1 LIAWIGDN
9 LPMNKFLLL
18 TVLLNALLFSGCRE
32 SSAPVVVVDF
42 WALGREGEAVRQL
55 VPEFERTHP
64 GIKVKVQQIPWS
76 AAHEKLLTAFAGRV
90 MPDVFQLGNTWLPEF
105 VALRAIHPLDELMSR
120 SRDLPLTDFFAGI
133 VDSDRVGARL
143 YGIPWYVDTRV
154 LFYRKDLLVQAGFDR
169 PPATWDEWIEMM
181 ARIKQLDTARYALLI
196 PMNEWQL
203 PVILGLQLGARLLKD
218 NNCRGDFESP
228 AFRQAFRFYREI
240 YRREL
245 APALA
250 EAQIANLYQEFA
262 NSYFSMF
269 ITGPWN
275 IGEFRHR
282 LPAVMQDQWATATLP
297 APTTGTVGLSLA
309 GGASLALSSASTKKA
324 EAWQWIEFLSR
335 SEQQAAFYRLSG
347 DLPVRRSAW
356 QDDVLAADDKAVAF
370 REQLESVVSLPRI
383 PEWERIASRLGIAL
397 ERAVREGAGDDE
409 VLSDL
414 DRDVDR
420 ILEKRRWLLEHR
432 R

>member
-1 LIAWIGDN
+1 MKKII
-9 LPMNKFLLL
+9 LLL
-18 TVLLNALLFSGCRE
+18 AVLGTQLFSGCRE
-32 SSAPVVVVDF
+32 HAEPVVVVDF
-42 WALGREGEAVRQL
+42 WALGREGEVVRQL

-105 VALRAIHPLDELMSR
+105 VALKAIHPLGEQVSR
-120 SRDLPLTDFFAGI
+120 SNDLPLDDFFSGI
-133 VDSDRVGARL
+133 VDSNRVETRL

-154 LFYRKDLLVQAGFDR
+154 LFYRKDLLTQAGFDR
-169 PPATWDEWIEMM
+169 PPATWEEWMDMM
-181 ARIKQLDTARYALLI
+181 EHVKRLDSARYALLI

-203 PVILGLQLGARLLKD
+203 PVILGLQLGAHLLKD

-228 AFRQAFRFYREI
+228 EFRQAFRFYREI

-250 EAQIANLYQEFA
+250 ESQIANLYQEFA

-282 LPAVMQDQWATATLP
+282 LPAELQEQWATAPMP
-297 APTTGTVGLSLA
+297 APMAGTAGLSLA
-309 GGASLALSSASTKKA
+309 GGASLALSAASAKKA

-356 QDDVLAADDKAVAF
+356 QDEILAADDKAAAF
-370 REQLESVVSLPRI
+370 RQQLEAVVSLPRI
-383 PEWERIASRLGIAL
+383 PEWERIASRLAIAL
-397 ERAVREGAGDDE
+397 ERAIRDGASDDE
-409 VLSDL
+409 VLSEL

-432 R
+432 S